1 MNRPLFC
8 NQIHRYPEPIP
19 GGTAVP
25 QWAFIDP
32 TVSVSPATHHINV
45 FRTVSHHLR
54 PTAHGIT
61 TLPLRSHKHVSKPHA
76 TENPSSCLPAKPDEP
91 DATAISSTPASATST
106 ATLLGQGN
114 GNSNVT
120 DVGQSPA
127 STGSGKK
134 INIGAIIG
142 GVLGGVGSAAAIA
155 TIIVLYLRLRARRG
169 TRVTVDLDD
178 PCEDMDA
185 TGPLSVTPYVS
196 IILCVAHRTFGSR

>member
-1 MNRPLFC
+1 MDRPLFC

-32 TVSVSPATHHINV
+32 TVSVSPATRHINI
-45 FRTVSHHLR
+45 FRTVPHHLR

-61 TLPLRSHKHVSKPHA
+61 TLPLRSHEHVSEPHA

-91 DATAISSTPASATST
+91 DATAISSPSASATST
-106 ATLLGQGN
+106 ATLLCQ
-114 GNSNVT
+114 
-120 DVGQSPA
+120 
-127 STGSGKK
+127 GKK
-134 INIGAIIG
+134 KNIGAIIG
-142 GVLGGVGSAAAIA
+142 GVLGGVGGAAAIA

-178 PCEDMDA
+178 SCEDMDA
-185 TGPLSVTPYVS
+185 PGPLSVTPYVS
-196 IILCVAHRTFGSR
+196 IILCVACRTFESR